1 MPEWRANEPTIIKKY
16 ANRRLYHTGTSTY
29 VTLEDLARMVKNGE
43 DFVVTDA
50 KTGEDIT
57 RAVLGQIIF
66 EQEGR
71 GQHLL
76 PIAFLRQL
84 IRFYGDQMQT
94 VLPTYLESSLSAFT
108 RNQDELREQMA
119 RALKGDALGVMEEQ
133 TRRNME
139 MFSEAMRMWMPFAAG
154 GAGLDGNGEFRRA
167 RRSARSP
174 RRARRRSTRFAAS
187 SPRCRRRWR
196 RSPAA
201 SSRNSAGL
209 LHHDVARGGADRHR
223 EAADE
228 IDKRDRHQDEEGA
241 GRRLRNDEELQQKDD
256 EERGRQHMVD
266 DRGRA
271 DARRLHHLQPEQ
283 QQRQEDDR
291 PR

>member
-1 MPEWRANEPTIIKKY
+1 MAGEQPTIIKKY

-29 VTLEDLARMVKNGE
+29 VTLEDLARMVKEGE

-94 VLPTYLESSLSAFT
+94 LLPTYLESSLSAFT
-108 RNQDELREQMA
+108 HNRDKLREQMA
-119 RALKGDALGVMEEQ
+119 RAFTGDSLGLIEEQ

-139 MFSEAMRMWMPFAAG
+139 MFSEAMRLWMPFAAG
-154 GAGLDGNGEFRRA
+154 AADAGGAATPKNSDGAGE
-167 RRSARSP
+167 
-174 RRARRRSTRFAAS
+174 
-187 SPRCRRRWR
+187 
-196 RSPAA
+196 
-201 SSRNSAGL
+201 
-209 LHHDVARGGADRHR
+209 GGAKSETR
-223 EAADE
+223 
-228 IDKRDRHQDEEGA
+228 DKELESLRRQLAEMQKTLDNIA
-241 GRRLRNDEELQQKDD
+241 GRK
-256 EERGRQHMVD
+256 
-266 DRGRA
+266 
-271 DARRLHHLQPEQ
+271 
-283 QQRQEDDR
+283 
-291 PR
+291 